1 MTTAP
6 ALRPVDRLT
15 QTAPPTS
22 PVRVAQDLMAQVFT
36 DGTGAPLLLRWRE
49 SWWSWA
55 ADLGLWVNWSDE
67 RLDGKIQTALGESE
81 YLHTDQR
88 NGAQAM
94 RQWTP
99 DAVKISRVRLA
110 LREQARIDDQ
120 IEIGEWLDG
129 RDQAVIQC
137 RGSYL
142 HRGEWDYMRDS
153 HWYANVAD
161 PRRFCT
167 SGLNCEPLY
176 DAHHESEEWQTF
188 LDSILDAEGQLL
200 LQEWFGYLASGRTD
214 LQKALQMIGP
224 PRSGKGVTTHVI
236 RKLFGRSAG
245 TSSVQAIGGDF
256 GLQPLLSL
264 SVVAFSDVRI
274 EGRSGTKFLS
284 HLLTIIGEDPV
295 SVNRKGQPEISN
307 VKMPCR
313 FTITANMPVVLPD
326 DSGALDARWL
336 FLRTRQS
343 HVGHEDVG
351 LSARLTTPGVLSA
364 ILNWALRGLDRL
376 EANGGRF
383 TVQQDS
389 VEDRELARAIGS
401 PLSEYIGENY
411 LADADG
417 TVSLD
422 EFHTGYVYWLAGLGP
437 NRGQSKASTRRDLRS
452 ANYRLSHARLLDS
465 RLWVIV
471 GLSPCAKQD

>member
-6 ALRPVDRLT
+6 AIRPVDRLV
-15 QTAPPTS
+15 QTASPDS
-22 PVRVAQDLMAQVFT
+22 PVRVAADLMAQVFT
-36 DGTGAPLLLRWRE
+36 SGEGAPLLIRWRE
-49 SWWSWA
+49 SWWSWDTA
-55 ADLGLWVNWSDE
+55 LGLWVGWSDE
-67 RLDGKIQTALGESE
+67 RLDGKIQDVLEETE
-81 YLHTDQR
+81 YLHIDGR
-88 NGAQAM
+88 NGAQNI

-99 DAVKISRVRLA
+99 DSVKISRVRMA
-110 LREQARIDDQ
+110 LREKARVDDH

-129 RDQAVIQC
+129 REQETIQC

-142 HRGEWDYMRDS
+142 VRGEWDYLRDS
-153 HWYANVAD
+153 HWYAEVAT
-161 PRRFCT
+161 PWRFCT

-176 DAHHESEEWQTF
+176 DAHRESAEWQAF
-188 LDSILDAEGQLL
+188 LDSILDAEGQML

-264 SVVAFSDVRI
+264 SVVAFSDVRV

-295 SVNRKGQPEISN
+295 SVNRKGQPEITN

-336 FLRTRQS
+336 FLRTKQS
-343 HVGHEDVG
+343 HVGHEDAG
-351 LSARLTTPGVLSA
+351 LAARLTTPEVLSA

-376 EANGGRF
+376 EANRGRF
-383 TVQQDS
+383 TVQQDA
-389 VEDRELARAIGS
+389 VEDRALARAIGS
-401 PLSEYIGENY
+401 PLSEYVGENY
-411 LADADG
+411 VPDEDG
-417 TVSLD
+417 AVSLD

-452 ANYRLSHARLLDS
+452 ANYRLSHSRLGDG
-465 RLWVIV
+465 RLWVIE
-471 GLSPCAKQD
+471 GLSPSAKDC

>member
-1 MTTAP
+1 MTTVP
-6 ALRPVDRLT
+6 VIRPVARLA
-15 QTAPPTS
+15 QTAAPTS
-22 PVRVAQDLMAQVFT
+22 PVRVAEDLMSQVFT
-36 DGTGAPLLLRWRE
+36 NGDGAALLLRWRE
-49 SWWSWA
+49 SWWTWA
-55 ADLGLWVNWSDE
+55 AELGLWVNWSDE
-67 RLDGKIQTALGESE
+67 RLDGKIQTALSEAE
-81 YLHTDQR
+81 YLHIDPRTQ
-88 NGAQAM
+88 AQDF

-99 DAVKISRVRLA
+99 DSVKISRVRLA
-110 LREQARIDDQ
+110 LRELARVDDH

-142 HRGEWDYMRDS
+142 VRGEWDHIRDS
-153 HWYANVAD
+153 HWDAELAD

-167 SGLNCEPLY
+167 SGLDCEPLY
-176 DAHHESEEWQTF
+176 DAHRESPVWQAF
-188 LDSILDAEGQLL
+188 LDSILDEEGQLL

-264 SVVAFSDVRI
+264 SVVAFSDVRVD
-274 EGRSGTKFLS
+274 GRNGNKFLS

-343 HVGHEDVG
+343 HVGHEDSG
-351 LSARLTTPGVLSA
+351 LSARLTTPDVLSS

-376 EANGGRF
+376 EANRGRF
-383 TVQQDS
+383 TVQQDA
-389 VEDRELARAIGS
+389 VEDRALARAIGS
-401 PLSEYIGENY
+401 PLSEYVGEHY
-411 LADADG
+411 VPDASG
-417 TVSLD
+417 SVSLD

-437 NRGQSKASTRRDLRS
+437 NRGQSKACTRRDLRS
-452 ANYRLSHARLLDS
+452 ANYRLSHARVSDG
-465 RLWVIV
+465 RLWVIE
-471 GLSPCAKQD
+471 GLASADKMP